1 MQEKR
6 IILHIDVDAFFASVE
21 IRDNSNLKG
30 KPIVVGGS
38 DRGVVT
44 TASYEARKYGIKSAM
59 PLFMAKSLCSN
70 LITVP
75 INKGKYIQASKE
87 IFKIFFSYTTLV
99 EKVSIDEAYIDISD
113 LNIDP
118 IKFALKLKKEI
129 KEKVGLT
136 VSAGIS
142 YNKFLAKLAS
152 EWNKPNGIMM
162 IKEEDANSILKNL
175 DISKINGLGNKS
187 IEKLNLL
194 GIYKVKDLHKL
205 SKSYLNNILGKF
217 GDDIFN
223 QIRGIDN
230 RPVIPIHDRKS
241 FGKEVTFNDD
251 VIDMKILLYQLEKF
265 SYEIETYIKT
275 NNILFKTITIKIKTN
290 TFETYTKSKSYNE
303 YIGCGVDILQL
314 SKEIFSTI
322 SLNKPLRLIGLT
334 ISNLK
339 ENMKIN
345 EQLKLF

>member
-1 MQEKR
+1 MNESR

-21 IRDNSNLKG
+21 IRDNPKLKG
-30 KPIVVGGS
+30 KPIVVGGRE
-38 DRGVVT
+38 RGVVT

-59 PLFMAKSLCSN
+59 PLFMAKSLCNN
-70 LITVP
+70 LITIP
-75 INKGKYIQASKE
+75 INKSKYIEASKE
-87 IFKIFFSYTTLV
+87 IFEIFFSYTKLV
-99 EKVSIDEAYIDISD
+99 EKVSIDEAYIDLTN
-113 LNIDP
+113 LNVDP
-118 IKFALKLKKEI
+118 IKFALNLKKEI

-136 VSAGIS
+136 VSVGIS

-162 IKEEDANSILKNL
+162 IKKEDAMSTLENL
-175 DISKINGLGNKS
+175 DISKINGLGSKS
-187 IEKLNLL
+187 IERLNSL
-194 GIYKVKDLHKL
+194 GIYKVKDLYQL
-205 SKSYLNNILGKF
+205 SKSYLNSILGKF
-217 GDDIFN
+217 GDEIFN

-230 RPVIPIHDRKS
+230 RPVVALHDRKS

-251 VIDMKILLYQLEKF
+251 IIDVKILMQQLEKF
-265 SYEIETYIKT
+265 SWEIEQYINT

-303 YIGCGVDILQL
+303 YIGNGIDILNL
-314 SKEIFSTI
+314 TKDIFSTI

-339 ENMKIN
+339 EGKEVN
-345 EQLKLF
+345 EQLKFF